1 MSRVPG
7 VVRLRDGVVDLASER
22 LIRPGREVRLTTLE
36 ARLLGYLAEHAG
48 RDVSRA
54 ELQDKVWGYG
64 PKVHTRAV
72 DHTVTRLR
80 SKLEVDARNPCHL
93 LTVHGIG
100 YRFVPEEPEPPPP
113 PAPAE
118 PRSLEERT
126 TFVGRGAELSALEAL
141 FAAGARLVTIVGP
154 AGAGKT
160 RLARRFGRIAVAEG
174 AARPPERAAL
184 FCGFTDA
191 RAEHDVLRVLAS
203 ELGVALPRRREDA
216 VPRLAQALGARG
228 PVLLLCDNL
237 EQVAEHAPRTLGA
250 LLDAAPRASLL
261 VTSRV
266 KLGLAGEH
274 VVELGALPNE
284 DARELFEQRARA
296 ARPGLELDPP
306 RVHEVVACLD
316 GLPLAL
322 ELAAANAG
330 ALSLRAL
337 LDRLRRPADMLSLTA
352 QCGRS
357 MRAALDTSWDRL
369 VGDERAVLARAA
381 VFRDGFTVF
390 AAERVLS
397 PAAIRILSQL
407 RDRSLI
413 EVSARAEVARFRL
426 LETVRAWADEKLGAG
441 HERAEAERAHAHFYL
456 DEAFAEAEPDLYRLA
471 AEHGNLVAVSERFLD
486 TAPEL
491 AVRAIL
497 ALDPLYYA
505 RGPGYVHLE
514 MLNRAAAAAGA
525 GPLLCKVL
533 VARCEAWG
541 ALGDG
546 DAAEEDAQSA
556 FFAARGDADLEARAL
571 IAQGNLRRRQARFDE
586 AYAIYERA
594 AARAAG
600 GGAAALALRQ
610 LASCDVEARRYG
622 AALRLFRDLER
633 RYRAG
638 GDRQGL
644 AAVLGLQGNVH
655 NEVGELA
662 RAERCFLAALELQRR
677 TGDRRRE
684 GILLS
689 NLAVVLH
696 ERGQLDE
703 SRATWQKALAIHRE
717 VVNRRFEG
725 FSIGGLAVLD
735 LEAGRVDAARLA
747 GTEALSI
754 FLEVGDRRFAS
765 ISRARLAVLAPTA
778 ARIREELAAVG
789 DVDASD
795 ASALAVLAGFADL
808 ADAREARAR
817 EDQAGAAAALDRA
830 RIACASGVPPH
841 TSFHRIS
848 ARLLTAWLSRWPG
861 A

>member
-1 MSRVPG
+1 MPVEPQAPMTPG

-22 LIRPGREVRLTTLE
+22 LVRPGREVRLTTLE

-80 SKLEVDARNPCHL
+80 SKLEADARNPCHL

-100 YRFVPEEPEPPPP
+100 YRFVPEEPEPERAPPR
-113 PAPAE
+113 AE
-118 PRSLEERT
+118 PRGLDDRT
-126 TFVGRGAELSALEAL
+126 SFVGRGAELSSLAAL
-141 FAAGARLVTIVGP
+141 FAAGARAVTIVGP

-160 RLARRFGRIAVAEG
+160 RLARRFGRL
-174 AARPPERAAL
+174 AAPSLAAC
-184 FCGFTDA
+184 FCGFTEA
-191 RAEHDVLRVLAS
+191 RAEHDVLLVLAS

-216 VPRLAQALGARG
+216 VPRLAQAVAARG
-228 PVLLLCDNL
+228 PALILCDNL

-250 LLDAAPRASLL
+250 LLDAAPGVSLL
-261 VTSRV
+261 ATSRV
-266 KLGLAGEH
+266 KLDLPGER
-274 VVELGALPNE
+274 VLELGPLPNE
-284 DARELFEQRARA
+284 DARELFEQRARS
-296 ARPGLELDPP
+296 ARPGLALDPAE
-306 RVHEVVACLD
+306 VNEVVVCLD

-337 LDRLRRPADMLSLTA
+337 LDRLRRPAGMLSLTA
-352 QCGRS
+352 RGGRS

-369 VGDERAVLARAA
+369 TGEEREVLARAA

-397 PAAIRILSQL
+397 PSAMRILPRL

-413 EVSARAEVARFRL
+413 EVSARADVVRFRL

-441 HERAEAERAHAHFYL
+441 RERAEAELSHARFYL
-456 DEAFAEAEPDLYRLA
+456 DEAFAGAEPDLHRLA
-471 AEHGNLVAVSERFLD
+471 GEHGNLIAVSERFLGA
-486 TAPEL
+486 APEL

-497 ALDPLYYA
+497 LLDPLYYA

-514 MLNRAAAAAGA
+514 LLNRAEAAAGG

-546 DAAEEDAQSA
+546 DAAEEDAQRA
-556 FFAARGDADLEARAL
+556 FDAAGSDPDLAARAL

-594 AARAAG
+594 ASRAAG
-600 GGAAALALRQ
+600 GTAASLALRQ
-610 LASCDVEARRYG
+610 LASCDVEARRFE

-633 RYRAG
+633 RYRAE
-638 GDRQGL
+638 GDAQGL

-655 NEVGELA
+655 NELGALS
-662 RAERCFLAALELQRR
+662 RAERCFLSALELQRR
-677 TGDRRRE
+677 LGDRRRE
-684 GILLS
+684 GIVLS

-703 SRATWQKALAIHRE
+703 SRSTWQKALAIHRE

-735 LEAGRVDAARLA
+735 HESGRVDAARLGGA
-747 GTEALSI
+747 EALSI
-754 FLEVGDRRFAS
+754 FLEVGDRRFAA
-765 ISRARLAVLAPTA
+765 IGRARLAVLSPSG
-778 ARIREELAAVG
+778 ARIREDLSAAG
-789 DVDASD
+789 DVGASD

-808 ADAREARAR
+808 ADAREALSKG
-817 EDQAGAAAALDRA
+817 DPAGAAAALDRA
-830 RIACASGVPPH
+830 RGACTSGVPPH

-848 ARLLTAWLSRWPG
+848 VRLLTAWLSRWP
-861 A
+861 AV